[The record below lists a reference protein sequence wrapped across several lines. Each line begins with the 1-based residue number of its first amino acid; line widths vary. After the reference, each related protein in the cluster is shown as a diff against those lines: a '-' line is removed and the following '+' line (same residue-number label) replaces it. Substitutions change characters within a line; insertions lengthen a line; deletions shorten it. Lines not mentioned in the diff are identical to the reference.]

1 MTTPKT
7 PEQLATQ
14 IRTLVD
20 DYVREAERA
29 AVDAVAAAFSSPRS
43 APRKASKA
51 KPATTTLRRQGPRRT
66 SEQLA
71 ELADGLADVIAE
83 HPGESMAVF
92 ARQLDVSVRDLH
104 RPMKMLK
111 NAGRIRSVGERHL
124 TRYFPAMRA
133 RASA

>member
-29 AVDAVAAAFSSPRS
+29 AVDAVVAAFSSPRS

-124 TRYFPAMRA
+124 TRYFPATRA